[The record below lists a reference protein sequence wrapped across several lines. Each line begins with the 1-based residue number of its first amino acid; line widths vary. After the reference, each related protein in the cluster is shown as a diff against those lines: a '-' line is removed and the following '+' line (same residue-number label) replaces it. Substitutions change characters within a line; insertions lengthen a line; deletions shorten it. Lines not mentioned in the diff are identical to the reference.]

1 MNKRWKNAI
10 KGTAYLVAAVSI
22 VGIAGVLKYQNQEPA
37 RDNELDVRSVGGER
51 PDGLHPVWL
60 TPA

>member
-22 VGIAGVLKYQNQEPA
+22 VGIAGVQGDQNQEPA
-37 RDNELDVRSVGGER
+37 RDNDLMCAPSVENGQMACTRFG
-51 PDGLHPVWL
+51 
-60 TPA
+60 